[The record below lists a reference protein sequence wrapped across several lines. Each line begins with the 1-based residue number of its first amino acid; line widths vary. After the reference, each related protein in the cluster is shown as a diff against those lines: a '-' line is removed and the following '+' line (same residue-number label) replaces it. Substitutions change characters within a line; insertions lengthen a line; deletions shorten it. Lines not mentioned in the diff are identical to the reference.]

1 MEYSKETIKE
11 FEKVCKNA
19 LKNAKLKKSNQ
30 IVEKK
35 KLNLAYL
42 YIANL
47 EEQLKYRI
55 DRELKL
61 INHLNKTNKTIN
73 MQ

>member
-61 INHLNKTNKTIN
+61 TDTLIRWSK
-73 MQ
+73 M

>member
-1 MEYSKETIKE
+1 MEYSKETISE

-19 LKNAKLKKSNQ
+19 HKNAKLKKSNE
-30 IVEKK
+30 IVAKK

-47 EEQLKYRI
+47 EEELKYRI
-55 DRELKL
+55 DRDIKL
-61 INHLNKTNKTIN
+61 TDTLIRWSK
-73 MQ
+73 Q